1 MENCF
6 NGSCIANVDS
16 NFIDCFDISI
26 EWGRYV
32 KTLLNSYLHVLQSFQ
47 ILFVWSFSCHPLI
60 VHSFGD
66 VTISGEGLQ
75 SLTYTRHSCPLRS
88 EGSLA
93 CHTYCDTASVYNG
106 HLRGPVTLIDFGT
119 GAIDTRFN
127 DLGLSQPLF
136 EPRYPACQAKALPPQ
151 HPSCFVC
158 LGFIAP
164 LENFSLMWRRHH
176 YRWRTVFLTYARH
189 SWPLSSKSSLALY
202 SSRRP

>member
-93 CHTYCDTASVYNG
+93 CHTYCATAHQFYWLSP
-106 HLRGPVTLIDFGT
+106 RTVTLRHIAGRLAVELPLPVFILRSVAAGIRT
-119 GAIDTRFN
+119 SYLP
-127 DLGLSQPLF
+127 LGRKERNTIFLS
-136 EPRYPACQAKALPPQ
+136 K
-151 HPSCFVC
+151 H
-158 LGFIAP
+158 
-164 LENFSLMWRRHH
+164 
-176 YRWRTVFLTYARH
+176 
-189 SWPLSSKSSLALY
+189 K
-202 SSRRP
+202 